1 MGNESQLRNSD
12 PVFFAELFELSHI
25 VKILRVNNL
34 FNITLPYL
42 LDNDTVTPTG
52 LAE

>member
-42 LDNDTVTPTG
+42 DNDTVTPTG